1 MSAKSWELVNLH
13 TWKLDRHGYTAVIV
27 RDTSTNIYKPY
38 IRKLVSREYQTVET
52 LEKTDSLHTAMWRCK
67 KWLGKAKKQ

>member
-27 RDTSTNIYKPY
+27 HDVSLGVFKPA
-38 IRKLVSREYQTVET
+38 IMQRVSHQYQTVTT
-52 LEKTDSLHTAMWRCK
+52 LEKADNLRTAMWRCK